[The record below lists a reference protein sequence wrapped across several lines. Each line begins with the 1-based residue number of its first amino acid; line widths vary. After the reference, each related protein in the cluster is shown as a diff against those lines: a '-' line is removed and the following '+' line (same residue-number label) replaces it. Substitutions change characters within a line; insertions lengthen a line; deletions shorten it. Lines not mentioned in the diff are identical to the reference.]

1 MQQQQERVGL
11 RLVELVRLELVLE
24 LLVLLVIWLLQLGPR
39 RQTCILKP
47 KMKNNF
53 PANEK
58 NLGKNSQSSIWRLSI
73 TYSLVEKL
81 KINIAVTEAT
91 RKTKLGLF
99 FLTSEVKISFMV
111 EVLGLIAE
119 NIHADNE
126 NWIQIR
132 ESPVNA
138 KSSKEA
144 QRLTRRCFQF
154 QKILGIQ
161 N

>member
-1 MQQQQERVGL
+1 
-11 RLVELVRLELVLE
+11 
-24 LLVLLVIWLLQLGPR
+24 
-39 RQTCILKP
+39 
-47 KMKNNF
+47 MKNNF